1 MRRNK
6 QCLCPA
12 LLVRGL
18 ALTLHEHAGATN
30 AAYAQLDASG
40 EAVYQ
45 MMLRHSTQVLPR
57 RLCQHAMAA
66 KECFVSCSSV
76 ESADI
81 PCANPCLAAYL
92 QALRCLPS
100 MVKACV
106 CCRLLVQNSPHS

>member
-45 MMLRHSTQVLPR
+45 MMLRHSTQVLPKAPMPACYGCKGMLR
-57 RLCQHAMAA
+57 QLFKCR
-66 KECFVSCSSV
+66 VS
-76 ESADI
+76 
-81 PCANPCLAAYL
+81 
-92 QALRCLPS
+92 
-100 MVKACV
+100 
-106 CCRLLVQNSPHS
+106 